1 MADADFTQATP
12 GFKALSALPTNPVL
26 FLDASAKRLDLAETA
41 SQRLNAARRV
51 LEVTAACQI
60 PEADGSALSAVSEA
74 AYLLLSDG
82 CDLFNAVAFGR
93 EG

>member
-1 MADADFTQATP
+1 LVLGSVAFLTPADP
-12 GFKALSALPTNPVL
+12 LYPTH
-26 FLDASAKRLDLAETA
+26 
-41 SQRLNAARRV
+41 RLNAARRL
-51 LEVTAACQI
+51 LEVTTIYKI

-82 CDLFNAVAFGR
+82 CDLFNAVAFGKPGR